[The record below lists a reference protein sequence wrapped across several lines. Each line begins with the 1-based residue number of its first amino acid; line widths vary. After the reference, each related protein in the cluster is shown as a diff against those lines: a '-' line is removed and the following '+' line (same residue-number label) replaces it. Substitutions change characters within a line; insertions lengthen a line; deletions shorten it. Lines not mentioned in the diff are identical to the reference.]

1 MIRKKNPLEVSNVF
15 YTDFECELKKNRF
28 MPEKPYTQKKSK
40 HKPTGYSLVACCSF
54 DSSKTMQK
62 YYRGKDCM
70 EKFCDDLKYQTM
82 KIINYEKKKEIARAN
97 EEKESYEKQRECCI
111 CEERVK

>member
-1 MIRKKNPLEVSNVF
+1 
-15 YTDFECELKKNRF
+15 
-28 MPEKPYTQKKSK
+28 
-40 HKPTGYSLVACCSF
+40 
-54 DSSKTMQK
+54 
-62 YYRGKDCM
+62 M

-111 CEERVK
+111 CEEKVK